1 VAAGSRHRSWR
12 GIGILCG
19 GLAAPLALAPAE
31 ALAQPPLFAFAQF
44 SDVQANDP
52 IETQRLEDVLDAIA
66 AAGLPG
72 ALLPHP
78 VSVVFIA
85 GDLVNTPG
93 SQSEWVQFRNEIEQG
108 LTDDGIPFLAVPGN
122 HDQDEFGTPKYEQFI
137 ASPGVWDAS
146 SAGLVGHN
154 GIEIST
160 GWEGLRFVGVNNSWA
175 GGNTVR
181 PADLL
186 QLGPIVAAAAGS
198 GESVF
203 IVTHHPHDD
212 EGKAPLAGLLETPGV
227 VGYLRGHKGTPHATQ
242 GLAGIANPVWDL
254 SSESVMRDA
263 ALIYYEVFSS
273 EIRAYVLKLV
283 DHPVSLPTPSVLTLA
298 QPLWP
303 AAAPA
308 QPVAAFAALP
318 PVGRAPLEVAF
329 VDLSAGHPTSWLWD
343 LGDGT
348 SSMERHP
355 IHVYPDGGSYDV
367 TLAVGNAQGADATT
381 QYAAVELLPP
391 LPSVT
396 FTAVADARV
405 SSGSPTQN
413 FGSSST
419 VRARLA
425 PSTTDQSYLR
435 FAVGGLG
442 DLHVSRAV
450 LRLYVTD
457 PSVEG
462 GKITLAPGGWSESTL
477 TWSNAP
483 GIGSLVLASVG
494 TVFPDS
500 WVEFDVSAVVTGPGS
515 YDFGLSNGSSNSAIY
530 SSREGGHPPE
540 LVVYT
545 ATTVPTLGPL
555 AMALLIGALAVAGSS
570 ALPRRASTSGDVV
583 GLEV

>member
-1 VAAGSRHRSWR
+1 
-12 GIGILCG
+12 
-19 GLAAPLALAPAE
+19 
-31 ALAQPPLFAFAQF
+31 
-44 SDVQANDP
+44 
-52 IETQRLEDVLDAIA
+52 
-66 AAGLPG
+66 
-72 ALLPHP
+72 
-78 VSVVFIA
+78 
-85 GDLVNTPG
+85 
-93 SQSEWVQFRNEIEQG
+93 
-108 LTDDGIPFLAVPGN
+108 
-122 HDQDEFGTPKYEQFI
+122 
-137 ASPGVWDAS
+137 
-146 SAGLVGHN
+146 
-154 GIEIST
+154 
-160 GWEGLRFVGVNNSWA
+160 
-175 GGNTVR
+175 
-181 PADLL
+181 
-186 QLGPIVAAAAGS
+186 
-198 GESVF
+198 
-203 IVTHHPHDD
+203 
-212 EGKAPLAGLLETPGV
+212 
-227 VGYLRGHKGTPHATQ
+227 
-242 GLAGIANPVWDL
+242 
-254 SSESVMRDA
+254 
-263 ALIYYEVFSS
+263 
-273 EIRAYVLKLV
+273 
-283 DHPVSLPTPSVLTLA
+283 
-298 QPLWP
+298 
-303 AAAPA
+303 
-308 QPVAAFAALP
+308 
-318 PVGRAPLEVAF
+318 
-329 VDLSAGHPTSWLWD
+329 
-343 LGDGT
+343 
-348 SSMERHP
+348 MERHP

-367 TLAVGNAQGADATT
+367 SLAVGNAQGADATT

-405 SSGSPTQN
+405 SSESPTQN

-483 GIGSLVLASVG
+483 GIGSAVLASVE

-570 ALPRRASTSGDVV
+570 ALPRRASTSGAVF
-583 GLEV
+583 GL